1 MFFSS
6 VLHRFSLSILAL
18 SALAT
23 GANAIAADAWP
34 TKPVTLVVPSA
45 AGGAADLTARTLAK
59 YLSQAHGMNVVV
71 ENRAGAGGI
80 IGTTTVQKAA
90 PDGYTLL
97 LSTNSTQSAN
107 QFLYKNL
114 PYNAARD
121 FVDVAMIGKFGTV
134 AVVAP
139 DSRFNTLAELVT
151 AARET
156 PEKVFFGYY
165 SSSSQVPAE
174 LLKQYASLKVEG
186 AAYKNVTQILTDLS
200 GGLIQFAFVDYLT
213 AMGQIAGGRLKPIAV
228 TGQSPSPS
236 WPKVPT
242 TQSSYPGFVV
252 EGWLGISAPVG
263 TPDAVVTTMNG
274 FVREA
279 VNDAD
284 TQQRFTQLGLQPQ
297 AMDAAAFKAFVVQDV
312 QRWKGWVETAKIEPQ

>member
-1 MFFSS
+1 MFFRP
-6 VLHRFSLSILAL
+6 VLRRLGLGMFASCALILG
-18 SALAT
+18 AT
-23 GANAIAADAWP
+23 AVAAEVWP
-34 TKPVTLVVPSA
+34 SKPVTLVVPSA

-59 YLSQAHGMNVVV
+59 YLTQSHGMSVVV

-90 PDGYTLL
+90 ADGYTLL

-114 PYNAARD
+114 PYNATRD

-139 DSRFNTLAELVT
+139 DSRFNTLDALVKQ
-151 AARET
+151 ARDT

-174 LLKQYASLKVEG
+174 LLKHYAGLKVEG
-186 AAYKNVTQILTDLS
+186 GAYKNVTQILTDLS

-242 TQSSYPGFVV
+242 TQSSFPGFVV
-252 EGWLGISAPVG
+252 EGWLGISAPIG
-263 TPDAVVTTMNG
+263 TPDAIVTKLNG
-274 FVREA
+274 LVREA

-284 TQQRFTQLGLQPQ
+284 TKQRFTQLGLQPE
-297 AMDAAAFKAFVVQDV
+297 AMDAAAFKSFVAQDV
-312 QRWKGWVETAKIEPQ
+312 LRWKGWVATAKIEAR